1 MHSRIFVVR
10 TRQEVE
16 SGNYESLYGEDG
28 LYDTIY
34 MADYVSKRSAD
45 NFVGDLDRLTDSY
58 PCNILQKKFNVD
70 GEVFASGVINSEN
83 IGKFIKSVQEE
94 KQKAIASA
102 IVELQKPEPKLWLVS
117 DIVYPR
123 DEFWFEINSALES
136 IYSFSDTIKRMQ
148 KKDSVNEIIITET
161 YDYHS

>member
-102 IVELQKPEPKLWLVS
+102 IVELQKPEPDRKSTRLNS
-117 DIVYPR
+117 SHTDISYAV
-123 DEFWFEINSALES
+123 FCL
-136 IYSFSDTIKRMQ
+136 KKKKQ
-148 KKDSVNEIIITET
+148 KKQHKKATKITAIPG
-161 YDYHS
+161 